1 MSDKKYKKGFTAG
14 VFDMFHVGHLNL
26 LKRCKE
32 NCDYLMVGV
41 LADQFAYEM
50 KGKYPVISL
59 EDRMEILKS
68 IRYVDEVIPVDYHNT
83 HKPDAWQ
90 LYHFDVCFSGDD
102 HKAELGWI
110 EERKQLNLM
119 GSEIIYLPYTE
130 RVSTTMLRSK
140 LRDR

>member
-83 HKPDAWQ
+83 LYSPPTKPTGKKEQ
-90 LYHFDVCFSGDD
+90 G
-102 HKAELGWI
+102 K
-110 EERKQLNLM
+110 
-119 GSEIIYLPYTE
+119 
-130 RVSTTMLRSK
+130 
-140 LRDR
+140 